1 MKVNVGRYRALAQ
14 GQNTVSTAVRQACL
28 RAERL
33 DSEVQRFVDSPI
45 QVLIR
50 PNPAELPG
58 LDEIGHVLGSMA
70 GHRLSILPRVLKTI
84 FDK

>member
-1 MKVNVGRYRALAQ
+1 MKVNVGRYRALAR

-45 QVLIR
+45 RVLIR
-50 PNPAELPG
+50 PDPTELPG
-58 LDEIGHVLGSMA
+58 SDERGHVLGGMA
-70 GHRLSILPRVLKTI
+70 SHRLSILPCVLKTI